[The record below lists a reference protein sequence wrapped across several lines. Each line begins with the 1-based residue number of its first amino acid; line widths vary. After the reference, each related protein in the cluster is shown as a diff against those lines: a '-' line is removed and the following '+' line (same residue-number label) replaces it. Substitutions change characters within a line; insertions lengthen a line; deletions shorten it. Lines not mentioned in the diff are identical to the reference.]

1 MNLGPAEDTKV
12 KHVQLAEI
20 RMKVE
25 RLSSLTRSIDLDYP
39 TNRTIVIITLLLLS
53 GITGL
58 QLILGRELSAAF
70 YSGLRAGASV
80 FFAWAFARELDP
92 DNELSAFFAA
102 FLGCAGFLF
111 FPAPFLLV
119 LFLELL
125 LIRIVNRSTGM
136 PSKTSDSL
144 AVLLLSGWISLHG
157 NWIFGLFTSLAFF
170 LDSFLPSPN
179 RHNRIFGGA
188 AFIVSVLAFLKAAG
202 QETGQESTFLDL
214 QSGLFMLIAA
224 LLFIPIVLSS
234 QNIKSGGDMTGI
246 PLDPLRI
253 QAAQLTALLSAGLL
267 IALRGWAGAE
277 SLMPLWGAILGISLY
292 GYLHIL
298 LKRSHKASQPD

>member
-1 MNLGPAEDTKV
+1 
-12 KHVQLAEI
+12 
-20 RMKVE
+20 MKVE

-39 TNRTIVIITLLLLS
+39 TNRAIVIISLLFLS
-53 GITGL
+53 GIVGF
-58 QLILGRELSAAF
+58 QLFLGIDISAAF
-70 YSGLRAGASV
+70 YSGLRAGVSV
-80 FFAWAFARELDP
+80 FIAWAFARELDP

-144 AVLLLSGWISLHG
+144 AVLLLSGWISLQG

-170 LDSFLPSPN
+170 LDSFLPAPN
-179 RHNRIFGGA
+179 RHNRIFGVA

-202 QETGQESTFLDL
+202 QESIFLDIESTFLDM
-214 QSGLFMLIAA
+214 QSGLFMLTVS
-224 LLFIPIVLSS
+224 LLFIPLVLSS
-234 QNIKSGGDMTGI
+234 RKIKSGGDMTEI

-267 IALRGWAGAE
+267 TALRGWAGAE
-277 SLMPLWGAILGISLY
+277 SLMPLWGAILGVSLY
-292 GYLHIL
+292 GYFHLL
-298 LKRSHKASQPD
+298 LKRLHKDSQPD

>member
-1 MNLGPAEDTKV
+1 
-12 KHVQLAEI
+12 
-20 RMKVE
+20 MKVE

-39 TNRTIVIITLLLLS
+39 TNRAIVIITLLFLFGIS
-53 GITGL
+53 GF
-58 QLILGRELSAAF
+58 QLFLGRDISAAF

-80 FFAWAFARELDP
+80 FLAWAFARELDP

-102 FLGCAGFLF
+102 FLGCTGFLF
-111 FPAPFLLV
+111 FPSPLLLG

-144 AVLLLSGWISLHG
+144 AVLLLSGWISLQG
-157 NWIFGLFTSLAFF
+157 NWIFGLFTSLAFL
-170 LDSFLPSPN
+170 LDSFLPAPN

-202 QETGQESTFLDL
+202 QESTFLDIESTFSAI
-214 QSGLFMLIAA
+214 QSGLFMLTVS

-234 QNIKSGGDMTGI
+234 RKIKSGGDMTGI
-246 PLDPLRI
+246 PLDPLRM

-267 IALRGWAGAE
+267 TALRGWAGAE
-277 SLMPLWGAILGISLY
+277 SLMPLWGAILGVSLY
-292 GYLHIL
+292 GYLHML
-298 LKRSHKASQPD
+298 LKKLHKDSQPD

>member
-1 MNLGPAEDTKV
+1 
-12 KHVQLAEI
+12 
-20 RMKVE
+20 MKVE

-39 TNRTIVIITLLLLS
+39 TNRAIVIISLLFLS
-53 GITGL
+53 GISGF
-58 QLILGRELSAAF
+58 QLFLGIDISAAF
-70 YSGLRAGASV
+70 YSGLRAGTSV

-102 FLGCAGFLF
+102 FLGCTGFLF
-111 FPAPFLLV
+111 FPAPFLLA

-144 AVLLLSGWISLHG
+144 AVLLLSGWISLQV
-157 NWIFGLFTSLAFF
+157 NWTFGLFTSLAFY
-170 LDSFLPSPN
+170 LDSFLPVPN

-188 AFIVSVLAFLKAAG
+188 ALMVSVLAFLKVAG
-202 QETGQESTFLDL
+202 QENTFLDIETTFL
-214 QSGLFMLIAA
+214 DMQSGLFVLTVT

-234 QNIKSGGDMTGI
+234 QKIKSGGDITGI
-246 PLDPLRI
+246 PLNPLRV

-267 IALRGWAGAE
+267 TALRGWAGAE

-292 GYLHIL
+292 GYLRRL